1 MSNEGHPLGRCP
13 ECEAVLVTR
22 GGRRV
27 TLLSCPRMALPD
39 GYEFVL
45 PHEFQPAAGPWV
57 STDERLPD
65 GALGDGFLVRLDD
78 GAGQSFYEL
87 GFWDGHHFA
96 LVGRG
101 TPIRGT
107 HWAPINPPREETKP

>member
-1 MSNEGHPLGRCP
+1 MPIVDWLEKSK
-13 ECEAVLVTR
+13 
-22 GGRRV
+22 
-27 TLLSCPRMALPD
+27 
-39 GYEFVL
+39 
-45 PHEFQPAAGPWV
+45 PAAGQWV
-57 STDERLPD
+57 SVDERLPD
-65 GALGDGFLVRLDD
+65 GALGDCFLVRLDD

-107 HWAPINPPREETKP
+107 HWAQIHPPRDEPKP